1 MAFLNIP
8 YGEDAVQRAIR
19 GRTPPF
25 LPPALETPTMPPPPL
40 STPVYGDVRDE
51 LARAN
56 ELEASRPKPGF
67 WRKIGAAALG
77 AAAGYANQDPKL
89 QQPIDPTAAQDFIL
103 YGDHGQKVAEQQG
116 RIGRA
121 KEAATIAEKEA
132 RLAADLE
139 SERARKA
146 SYEATAEARRA
157 SMNQPPKLPAPP
169 STYEARL
176 VRDLDSPDPTVREAA
191 QKKLDALKAPA
202 PPKLTT
208 PIPGRDVPYS
218 PEVEAQRRRMAAA
231 NRAPERPTRGT
242 PKQFADL
249 DKNKSAELLRMKKWA
264 DDQVYADPANTNS
277 VYAELRNA
285 YQEIQNDYERQIKSL
300 GGEVEH
306 FEYPSGAEFI
316 AQQTGTPVKPRPA
329 PQPAPQQ
336 TPKQLT
342 VEKASEYLRKAG
354 GNKDLA
360 REMARKD
367 GWNF

>member
-8 YGEDAVQRAIR
+8 YGEDAVRRAMR
-19 GRTPPF
+19 GMTPPF
-25 LPPALETPTMPPPPL
+25 LPEGPAPPALDTPQMPPPPL

-51 LARAN
+51 LARAD

-67 WRKIGAAALG
+67 WRKLGSAALG

-103 YGDHGQKVAEQQG
+103 YGDHSQKVAEQQG

-176 VRDLDSPDPTVREAA
+176 VRDLDSPDPAVREAA

-231 NRAPERPTRGT
+231 GRAPRESGDRPASPAAFRIIESEKARNLRAAERDARNRI
-242 PKQFADL
+242 ADGE
-249 DKNKSAELLRMKKWA
+249 DEKV
-264 DDQVYADPANTNS
+264 VYTDLES
-277 VYAELRNA
+277 
-285 YQEIQNDYERQIKSL
+285 QKDEIQNAYEAQIVAA
-300 GGEVEH
+300 GG
-306 FEYPSGAEFI
+306 SI
-316 AQQTGTPVKPRPA
+316 APQAPKPAPTPQPT

-342 VEKASEYLRKAG
+342 VEKAAEYLRKAG

>member
-1 MAFLNIP
+1 MAFLNDT
-8 YGEDAVQRAIR
+8 YTQDSVRRAMR
-19 GRTPPF
+19 GQTPPF
-25 LPPALETPTMPPPPL
+25 LPPELETPTPPPPPL
-40 STPVYGDVRDE
+40 ESPETARYRELVAQGAPEHPKHGKLRTVLETIGKVYGVNEEITDPGYTRDRDSYYE
-51 LARAN
+51 KLA
-56 ELEASRPKPGF
+56 G
-67 WRKIGAAALG
+67 
-77 AAAGYANQDPKL
+77 
-89 QQPIDPTAAQDFIL
+89 
-103 YGDHGQKVAEQQG
+103 
-116 RIGRA
+116 A

-176 VRDLDSPDPTVREAA
+176 VRDLDSPDPAVREAA

-231 NRAPERPTRGT
+231 GRAPRESGDRPASPAAFRIIESEKARNLRAAERDARNRI
-242 PKQFADL
+242 ADGE
-249 DKNKSAELLRMKKWA
+249 DEKV
-264 DDQVYADPANTNS
+264 VYTDLES
-277 VYAELRNA
+277 
-285 YQEIQNDYERQIKSL
+285 QKDEIQNAYEAQIVAA
-300 GGEVEH
+300 GG
-306 FEYPSGAEFI
+306 SI
-316 AQQTGTPVKPRPA
+316 APQAPKPAPTPQPT

-342 VEKASEYLRKAG
+342 VEKAAEYLRKAG